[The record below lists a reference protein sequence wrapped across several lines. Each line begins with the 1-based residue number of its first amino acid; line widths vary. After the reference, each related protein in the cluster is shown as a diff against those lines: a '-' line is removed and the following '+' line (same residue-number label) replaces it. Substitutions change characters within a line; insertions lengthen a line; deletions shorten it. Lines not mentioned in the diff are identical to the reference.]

1 MRDII
6 KKIVEG
12 DDSQFEVLIRK
23 IAGEKI
29 YVFAHPED
37 EEGLTLSFLNYLLE
51 DNEDIEYIPIFT
63 DEDEVN
69 EFIADADVP
78 DGYVLYEFDGDLF
91 SDLMDSDQYL
101 MINPI
106 SGGIVFQ
113 GAHLKVMSNV
123 ANDDQM
129 PS

>member
-1 MRDII
+1 MRDIVE
-6 KKIVEG
+6 KIVGG
-12 DDSQFEVLIRK
+12 DDSQFEVLIRRLVSDK
-23 IAGEKI
+23 L
-29 YVFAHPED
+29 YVFAHAED
-37 EEGLTLSFLNYLLE
+37 EEGLTLSFLNYVLE

-91 SDLMDSDQYL
+91 ADLMDAEQYL

-113 GAHLKVMSNV
+113 GAHLKVMANV
-123 ANDDQM
+123 ANDDGA
-129 PS
+129 PT